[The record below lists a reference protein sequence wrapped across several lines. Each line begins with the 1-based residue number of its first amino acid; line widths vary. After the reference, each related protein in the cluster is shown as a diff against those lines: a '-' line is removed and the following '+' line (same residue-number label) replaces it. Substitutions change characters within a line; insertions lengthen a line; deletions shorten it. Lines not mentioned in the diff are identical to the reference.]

1 MRASGGQRL
10 EWGEVAPSVR
20 AAVEE
25 RLGSR
30 VVEARNEA
38 GGFSPGVAARCLLA
52 DGRRVFVKAVSPE
65 QNPQACRIHRREA
78 EVASQLPEDLPVP
91 RLLDVVDDGHWVVLV
106 LEEVVDGRQPEEPW
120 THDQL
125 AVVLPALQRF
135 AERVTPTPAPG
146 LQTIADRYVT
156 AFHGWR
162 DIAAGDVDATSYGGA
177 VQTSVDRLADLEAG
191 WVEAA
196 SGDTLLHTDLRAD
209 NLLLTPDGEVVLV
222 DWPWACTGAG
232 FVDLVL
238 FLPSVGLGGG
248 PDPQTVIE
256 RHGLFADVDD
266 DALLAVFAALAGFFV
281 RQSLDPPPPG
291 LPTVRAF
298 QRSQAEVALTWLLPR
313 IG

>member
-20 AAVEE
+20 AAIEE
-25 RLGSR
+25 RLGSQ
-30 VVEARNEA
+30 VVEARNES

-52 DGRRVFVKAVSPE
+52 DGRRVFIKAVSPE

-91 RLLDVVDDGHWVVLV
+91 RLLEVVDDGHWVVLV
-106 LEEVVDGRQPEEPW
+106 LDEIDGQQPEEPW
-120 THDQL
+120 TQEQL

-135 AERVTPTPAPG
+135 AQRVTPTPAPG
-146 LQTIADRYVT
+146 LQTIADRYVA

-162 DIAAGDVDATSYGGA
+162 DIAGGDVDATSYGGA
-177 VQTSVDRLADLEAG
+177 VRASVDHLADLEAG

-196 SGDTLLHTDLRAD
+196 AGDTLLHTDLRAD
-209 NLLLTPDGEVVLV
+209 NLLLTPDGDVVLV
-222 DWPWACTGAG
+222 DWPWACTGAA

-256 RHGLFADVDD
+256 RHGLFADVGD

-291 LPTVRAF
+291 LPTLRAF

-313 IG
+313 IR

>member
-10 EWGEVAPSVR
+10 AWGEVAPSAR
-20 AAVEE
+20 AAIEE

-30 VVEARNEA
+30 VVEARNEP

-52 DGRRVFVKAVSPE
+52 DGRRVFIKAVSPE

-78 EVASQLPEDLPVP
+78 EVASQLPGDLPVP
-91 RLLDVVDDGHWVVLV
+91 RLVEVVDDGHWVVLV
-106 LEEVVDGRQPEEPW
+106 LDEIDGRQPEEPW
-120 THDQL
+120 TQEQL
-125 AVVLPALQRF
+125 AIVLPALQRF
-135 AERVTPTPAPG
+135 TERVTPTPAPG
-146 LQTIADRYVT
+146 LQTIADRYVA

-162 DIAAGDVDATSYGGA
+162 DIAGGDVDATSYGGA
-177 VQTSVDRLADLEAG
+177 VRASVDHLADLEAG

-196 SGDTLLHTDLRAD
+196 TGDTLLHTDLRAD
-209 NLLLTPDGEVVLV
+209 NLLLTPDGDVVLV
-222 DWPWACTGAG
+222 DWPWACTGAA

-256 RHGLFADVDD
+256 HHGLFADVDD
-266 DALLAVFAALAGFFV
+266 DALLAVLAALAGFFV

-291 LPTVRAF
+291 LPTLRAF

-313 IG
+313 IR

>member
-20 AAVEE
+20 ASVEE

-30 VVEARNEA
+30 VVEARNEP

-52 DGRRVFVKAVSPE
+52 DGRRVFIKAVSPE

-91 RLLDVVDDGHWVVLV
+91 RLLAVVDDGQWVALV
-106 LEEVVDGRQPEEPW
+106 LDEIDGRQPEEPW
-120 THDQL
+120 THGQL
-125 AVVLPALQRF
+125 AVVLPALQGF
-135 AERVTPTPAPG
+135 ADRVTPTPAPG
-146 LQTIADRYVT
+146 LQTIADRYVA

-177 VQTSVDRLADLEAG
+177 VRAAVDRLADLEAG

-196 SGDTLLHTDLRAD
+196 AGDTLLHTDLRAD
-209 NLLLTPDGEVVLV
+209 NLLLTRDGEVVLV
-222 DWPWACTGAG
+222 DWPWACTGAA

-266 DALLAVFAALAGFFV
+266 DALLTVFAALAGFFV

-291 LPTVRAF
+291 LPTLRAF

-313 IG
+313 LR